1 MSLRIQHF
9 FFKKKKT
16 VKRGQQALNLDP
28 RKQNL
33 SRLNLNHGQS
43 GYNQIIFYLGDRIVA
58 QTSIDEVVH
67 SLLKNFIKLGP
78 SKGREGIE
86 DSFG

>member
-1 MSLRIQHF
+1 M
-9 FFKKKKT
+9 
-16 VKRGQQALNLDP
+16 
-28 RKQNL
+28 
-33 SRLNLNHGQS
+33 
-43 GYNQIIFYLGDRIVA
+43 FYVGDRIVA

-86 DSFG
+86 DSFGWNISWTQFLAPNLTNFLRPVFGSVKLLAYPDAHIYKCLALR